1 MNILLRWYHDYY
13 QYLSIMFRKITKMMF
28 LSSLMIIDSNNEVNE
43 VNEHI
48 LINFLSIINGHAG
61 TDLLE
66 IPIPYRR
73 PIFEGYVREYPY
85 KI

>member
-1 MNILLRWYHDYY
+1 
-13 QYLSIMFRKITKMMF
+13 
-28 LSSLMIIDSNNEVNE
+28 MIIDSNNEI
-43 VNEHI
+43 NEHI
-48 LINFLSIINGHAG
+48 LIIYYPSIINGHAG
-61 TDLLE
+61 TDLLK